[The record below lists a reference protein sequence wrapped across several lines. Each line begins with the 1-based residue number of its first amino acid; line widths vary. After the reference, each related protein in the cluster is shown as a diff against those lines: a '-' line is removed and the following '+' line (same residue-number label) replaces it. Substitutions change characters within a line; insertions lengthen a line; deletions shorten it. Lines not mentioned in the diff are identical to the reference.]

1 MHMLLGMKRSPRPS
15 DFHVMYHNDRFPRY
29 DEIFKKA
36 LEESPPGPG
45 VELHYLIERGNH
57 TDGGNMS
64 VFNQSLSGSPPYF
77 FEGNT
82 WFGTQETQDNRTDG
96 AVMTQEF

>member
-1 MHMLLGMKRSPRPS
+1 MKILQKI
-15 DFHVMYHNDRFPRY
+15 DQ
-29 DEIFKKA
+29 EII
-36 LEESPPGPG
+36 
-45 VELHYLIERGNH
+45 H
-57 TDGGNMS
+57 
-64 VFNQSLSGSPPYF
+64 F